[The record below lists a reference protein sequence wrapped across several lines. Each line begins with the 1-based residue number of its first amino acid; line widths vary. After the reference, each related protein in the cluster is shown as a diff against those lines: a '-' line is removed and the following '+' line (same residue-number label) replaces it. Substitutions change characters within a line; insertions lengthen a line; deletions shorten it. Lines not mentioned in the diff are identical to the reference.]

1 MARRRAARPVL
12 VKKYG
17 NRRLYDTEESRY
29 VTLDELEARIRAG
42 ADVEVVDAKTGTDL
56 TQPTLAQIILEGR
69 GAGRML
75 PVPLL
80 TRLIRL
86 GDEALAEFTGRWV
99 SGALDVYL
107 QARQGA
113 QTLSNYNP
121 FATMPFDFAGSLA
134 RMLLQ
139 RGGGGFTAPGYG
151 GPVYGAPPDPA
162 PPAAAPPPASSPEAE
177 AAARSRDQRD
187 QRDQMAELRAE
198 LDALKARLG
207 GDDDAPEPGRPP
219 RARKKASR
227 AASPKGKRAAN
238 KGRGAGR

>member
-42 ADVEVVDAKTGTDL
+42 ADVQVVDARSGADL

-86 GDEALAEFTGRWV
+86 GDEALAEFAGRWV

-139 RGGGGFTAPGYG
+139 RGGGFPAQGYG
-151 GPVYGAPPDPA
+151 VPAYG
-162 PPAAAPPPASSPEAE
+162 PPADPASSPSPAPGPEVEPAPAPAPE
-177 AAARSRDQRD
+177 PAARSE
-187 QRDQMAELRAE
+187 MADLRAE
-198 LDALKARLG
+198 LEALKARIG
-207 GDDDAPEPGRPP
+207 GLDDEAPAPSRPP
-219 RARKKASR
+219 AKRAR
-227 AASPKGKRAAN
+227 AASRKAKTKGKA
-238 KGRGAGR
+238 GQGGAP